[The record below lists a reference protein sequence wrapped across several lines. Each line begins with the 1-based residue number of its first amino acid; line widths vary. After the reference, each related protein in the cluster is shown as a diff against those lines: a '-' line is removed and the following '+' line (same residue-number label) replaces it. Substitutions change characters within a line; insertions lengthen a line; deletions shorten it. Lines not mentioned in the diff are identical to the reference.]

1 MTLKH
6 RRTALHAVLA
16 ASLALSG
23 CASADAPAG
32 PPKTRDEA
40 YNNVLQRVYDK
51 NPDEGWWQAIDEARY
66 RLGTLTLSTSYR
78 LDQGEDLVA
87 ATLLCRA
94 IVEEIDPSG
103 VSAGVN
109 VQGILVRGRRQAD
122 GSIATREDDTWR
134 IAAGGTSDNREPAYC
149 VAKATLPNA
158 MEYLDSQGWV
168 DARTLVGIDDRAAR
182 REKLATLN
190 IYDKGF
196 HWEAEQLEDGTWVY
210 FGR

>member
-23 CASADAPAG
+23 CASADTPAG

-66 RLGTLTLSTSYR
+66 RLGNLTLSTSYR
-78 LDQGEDLVA
+78 LEEANDLVA

-94 IVEEIDPSG
+94 ILEEIDPSG
-103 VSAGVN
+103 VSASVWIEGT
-109 VQGILVRGRRQAD
+109 LVRGRRQAD
-122 GSIATREDDTWR
+122 GSITTREDDTWT
-134 IAAGGTSDNREPAYC
+134 IASGSTARRGLPTFC
-149 VAKATLPNA
+149 VAKATLPNVI
-158 MEYLDSQGWV
+158 EPLESQGWV
-168 DARTLVGIDDRAAR
+168 DERTIVGIRDVEERFLKR
-182 REKLATLN
+182 ATLN

-196 HWEAEQLEDGTWVY
+196 HTEAEQLDDGTWVY